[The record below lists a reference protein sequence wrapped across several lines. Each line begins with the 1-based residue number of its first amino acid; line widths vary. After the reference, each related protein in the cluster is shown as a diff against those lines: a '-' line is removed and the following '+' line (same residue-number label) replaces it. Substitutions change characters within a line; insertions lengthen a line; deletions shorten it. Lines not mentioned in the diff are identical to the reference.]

1 MSQGKDLRHVRQKLS
16 DHSFGILDLL
26 NSCMKSVDKSGAASS
41 RRARCELLATKAAN
55 TIERLNGELA
65 SFVECSEAAID
76 PEPPPRPSKAP
87 GSAAGGRV
95 LTFRPRRRG

>member
-76 PEPPPRPSKAP
+76 PEPPPWSRSCSCCCGRPPAP
-87 GSAAGGRV
+87 
-95 LTFRPRRRG
+95 RPNQSPK